1 MYRSVSPKSTDNRSM
16 HGGIVIGSLD
26 SRLIGE
32 GNVIELCSW
41 ERHYF
46 VYQYDTCIGFFH
58 TGNPRQV
65 HSKKNFDGCV
75 TIAS

>member
-16 HGGIVIGSLD
+16 HGGIVIGLSD

-41 ERHYF
+41 ERHLCTNTTLASAF
-46 VYQYDTCIGFFH
+46 S
-58 TGNPRQV
+58 RQEIQGRYTP
-65 HSKKNFDGCV
+65 KNNFDGCV